1 MKIRSNDQALAVVSS
16 IRDALN
22 QLVVQ
27 GLDNCYIVVA
37 SSKDL
42 DALAEYL
49 SDEAEKEKYSRK
61 EQETQ

>member
-1 MKIRSNDQALAVVSS
+1 MKIRSNDQALTVVQS
-16 IRDALN
+16 IREALN

-27 GLDNCYIVVA
+27 GLDNCYIIVA

-49 SDEAEKEKYSRK
+49 SDKAEKEEYDRK